1 MASVICTNT
10 LSAIQASCDA
20 LKRQG
25 GIDSRIWLG
34 SIADIASVTL
44 DANGQIDTFTLGASK
59 FIYPYQGKKL
69 TNNAQ
74 AELTVSENGPSTFTH
89 TVNATLFPVTGAQMK
104 SVENL
109 LLAGGPMFAIIE
121 RKGTGSAS
129 NNGFEIYG
137 LSWNP
142 FKEAIETEDGLLPS
156 AGTYQTGTALTD
168 STGTVI
174 ALSGV
179 AYNLPKMMFAA
190 DDYAAALAAIEA
202 LED

>member
-34 SIADIASVTL
+34 SIADISSVTL

-59 FIYPYQGKKL
+59 HIFPYQGKKL

-104 SVENL
+104 SVEDL

-129 NNGFEIYG
+129 NNGFEIYRNRFNRFNWNGYRFVWRG
-137 LSWNP
+137 LQFAENDVRRRRLRYRFGCYRSVGRLKKWKSW
-142 FKEAIETEDGLLPS
+142 FVK
-156 AGTYQTGTALTD
+156 
-168 STGTVI
+168 
-174 ALSGV
+174 
-179 AYNLPKMMFAA
+179 F
-190 DDYAAALAAIEA
+190 
-202 LED
+202 